1 MKATVIRKDLQFIT
15 PGQTSRGTLYSK
27 PSWFVILREDERT
40 GTGECSVIPGLS
52 PEYDTSLEDKIKTAV
67 MHLEKGDLSL
77 ENTSNLVPSIRF
89 ALETALLDLQQPGT
103 GVLHPSDFTNGKQ
116 GIAINGLVWMG
127 TREEMKQRI
136 KDKLNK
142 GFGVLKLKVGAL
154 DFQEELSLLKEIRKT
169 YPPEDLELRLDANGA
184 FSPASALEKL
194 KVLSAFHIHSVEQ
207 PIKPGFPEE
216 MAFLCTQS
224 PVPVA
229 LDEELIGINDPAEKL
244 QLLETL
250 QPRYIILKPS
260 LTGGLEKSNEWIAI
274 AEQLGIGWWA
284 TSALESNVGLNAIAQ
299 WVFSL
304 KPHLVQ
310 GLGTGQVFSNNINS
324 PLELKGSYLYY
335 NPAIPWQSPAGNV

>member
-127 TREEMKQRI
+127 TREEMKQ
-136 KDKLNK
+136 
-142 GFGVLKLKVGAL
+142 
-154 DFQEELSLLKEIRKT
+154 
-169 YPPEDLELRLDANGA
+169 
-184 FSPASALEKL
+184 
-194 KVLSAFHIHSVEQ
+194 
-207 PIKPGFPEE
+207 
-216 MAFLCTQS
+216 
-224 PVPVA
+224 
-229 LDEELIGINDPAEKL
+229 
-244 QLLETL
+244 
-250 QPRYIILKPS
+250 
-260 LTGGLEKSNEWIAI
+260 
-274 AEQLGIGWWA
+274 
-284 TSALESNVGLNAIAQ
+284 
-299 WVFSL
+299 
-304 KPHLVQ
+304 
-310 GLGTGQVFSNNINS
+310 
-324 PLELKGSYLYY
+324 
-335 NPAIPWQSPAGNV
+335 